1 METLTKIVT
10 GMEKGPEAIDTNFEA
25 LNADALSNKITD
37 TGWTSAGVVCIN
49 GFTSNP
55 DDPLQYRIIKFG
67 SSGLQIIQL
76 SGIIAYFK
84 VEKSV
89 AKEFAVLP
97 NNVKALL
104 DGTAGYCKSI
114 IGREAS
120 SGGGTVVE
128 FGLNSTT
135 ATLNVQSRPQD
146 IVNESIFMDL
156 LLFIGQPKG
165 I

>member
-1 METLTKIVT
+1 MINVAKDSGWLQE
-10 GMEKGPEAIDTNFEA
+10 
-25 LNADALSNKITD
+25 LNQNDLENNITD

-49 GFTSNP
+49 GFTSVP

-76 SGIIAYFK
+76 SGIILTNENFK

-104 DGTAGYCKSI
+104 DGTAGHCKSI
-114 IGREAS
+114 IGREANS
-120 SGGGTVVE
+120 SWGTVVE
-128 FGLNSTT
+128 FGFNQTND
-135 ATLNVQSRPQD
+135 TLIAQSLAQD
-146 IVNESIFMDL
+146 VVSELIFMDL
-156 LLFIGQPKG
+156 LLFIGQPKE